1 MRKAFE
7 GANRKIAAVTRRGA
21 LLGQLAVALATAA
34 MPAASAE
41 FRSTADTATVF
52 YDAPSSKARPLFV
65 VARAYPVEVMVTLS
79 GWTKVRDVDDSIV
92 WVEERALTPNRMVVV
107 KSRVAEVRAAPGSF
121 AKVAFKV
128 AQSVLLELVE
138 VLPSGWAKVRHATGG
153 TGFVR
158 TDDIWGT

>member
-1 MRKAFE
+1 MT
-7 GANRKIAAVTRRGA
+7 AVSRRVA
-21 LLGQLAVALATAA
+21 LLWQFAVALAIAA

-79 GWTKVRDVDDSIV
+79 GWTKVRDADGSIL
-92 WVEERALTPNRMVVV
+92 WVEAHALGSDRTVVV
-107 KSRVAEVRAAPGSF
+107 KSRVAEVRAAPGDF

-128 AQSVLLELVE
+128 AQDVLLELVE
-138 VLPSGWAKVRHATGG
+138 VTPSGWARVRHVEGG
-153 TGFVR
+153 IGFVR
-158 TDDIWGT
+158 TADIWGT

>member
-1 MRKAFE
+1 MT
-7 GANRKIAAVTRRGA
+7 AVSRRVA
-21 LLGQLAVALATAA
+21 LLGQLALALATAA
-34 MPAASAE
+34 LPAASAE

-79 GWTKVRDVDDSIV
+79 AWTKVRDADGSIV
-92 WVEERALTPNRMVVV
+92 WVEARALAPDRTVVV
-107 KSRVAEVRAAPGSF
+107 KSRVAEVRAAPDDF

-128 AQSVLLELVE
+128 AQSVLLELV
-138 VLPSGWAKVRHATGG
+138 VVMPSGWVRVRHVEGG

-158 TDDIWGT
+158 SDDIWGT